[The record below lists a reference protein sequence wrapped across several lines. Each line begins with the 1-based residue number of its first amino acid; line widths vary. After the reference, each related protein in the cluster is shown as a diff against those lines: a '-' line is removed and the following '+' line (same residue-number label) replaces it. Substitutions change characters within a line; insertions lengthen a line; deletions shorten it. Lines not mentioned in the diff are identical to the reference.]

1 MATPPIKTFTDPS
14 ARASQEALLAAIH
27 AGVAKY
33 FTECRARVPGF
44 VRRHF
49 CYPGAW
55 HTNRHGLGW
64 DMLRSPLNLLWV
76 PFYLAA
82 HLLAWGL
89 DKLSVKK
96 PATLL
101 RRCPVGM
108 RTRIQQHLMA
118 CAERELLQRR
128 SGDNESGNS
137 RLRECIVEAIVEAEH
152 LDSLPDE
159 QEALLE
165 QSLNDALAQYA
176 LTRTANADIGNTII
190 ATIAGAFTLQKFT
203 PGGIAIGFALA
214 GFVANRIAAWDFF
227 LGAGV
232 GQWYYALFP
241 VEPGA
246 GLIVLSTGAVM
257 LVFAVVACFS
267 GLLSDP
273 IQSCLGIHAR
283 RLNRMLDSLERDV
296 LAQSSGSF
304 RPKDAYLA
312 RIMDIIDAARTG
324 VI

>member
-1 MATPPIKTFTDPS
+1 MTTPPITTSSRTIEQP
-14 ARASQEALLAAIH
+14 SQEALIAAIH

-33 FTECRARVPGF
+33 FAECRARVPSF
-44 VRRHF
+44 VSRHF

-55 HTNRHGLGW
+55 RTNRHGLGW

-89 DKLSVKK
+89 DKLSLRQ
-96 PATLL
+96 PARLL
-101 RRCPVGM
+101 RHCPVGL
-108 RTRIQQHLMA
+108 RTRIQQYLMA
-118 CAERELLQRR
+118 CAERDLLLRDR
-128 SGDNESGNS
+128 DDGESGSS

-165 QSLNDALAQYA
+165 KSLNDALAQYA
-176 LTRTANADIGNTII
+176 LTRTANADISNTII

-214 GFVANRIAAWDFF
+214 GFLANRLAAWNFF
-227 LGAGV
+227 LGQGV

-241 VEPGA
+241 VTPGIE
-246 GLIVLSTGAVM
+246 LVVLSTLGVM
-257 LVFAVVACFS
+257 LVFAVLACFS

-273 IQSCLGIHAR
+273 VQALLGIHQR
-283 RLNRMLDSLERDV
+283 RLYRMLDALERDIK
-296 LAQSSGSF
+296 ASTSGSF

-312 RIMDIIDAARTG
+312 RLMDIIDAARQG
-324 VI
+324 VG